1 MIYLLGVILSLIL
14 TYFYNSY
21 ATNDMKLPLFAALVL
36 SICSWIMVGTILIL
50 YFVVWY
56 QQSPL
61 VAKLAI
67 KFKQ

>member
-21 ATNDMKLPLFAALVL
+21 ATGDMKLPLFAALVL